1 MHGPRHIAGRPL
13 KCNFE
18 SENQKETSWK
28 RNGSNMEINEQ
39 TWKEMK
45 QALKE
50 LERDETD
57 NKLNGGDIQSNGW
70 LY

>member
-1 MHGPRHIAGRPL
+1 MDQDTLQNAGRPL
-13 KCNFE
+13 KYYLK
-18 SENQKETSWK
+18 SENKKETSWK

-57 NKLNGGDIQSNGW
+57 MERAGKR
-70 LY
+70 